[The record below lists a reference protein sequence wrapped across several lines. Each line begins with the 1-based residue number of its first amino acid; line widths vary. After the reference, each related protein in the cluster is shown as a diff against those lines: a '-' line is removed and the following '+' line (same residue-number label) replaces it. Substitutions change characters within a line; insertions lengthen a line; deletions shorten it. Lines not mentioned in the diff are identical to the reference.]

1 MEKRASAQ
9 GGKRKINEASIVLIP
24 DYRFADRVGL
34 DNDPTG
40 TFHKRCDIECESL
53 WGNIGNQRVM
63 GERCIGCGYT
73 IWIDPTNGGI
83 DDKRDK
89 ETIWNA
95 TKQTE
100 ELLNKF
106 GIMVEEG
113 NN

>member
-1 MEKRASAQ
+1 MGQEKENAQ
-9 GGKRKINEASIVLIP
+9 RRKINEPSIVLIP
-24 DYRFADRVGL
+24 DYTFADRVGI
-34 DNDPTG
+34 DNDLTG
-40 TFHKRCDIECESL
+40 TFHKRCDIECESI
-53 WGNIGNQRVM
+53 WGYIGTKKTM

-100 ELLNKF
+100 EFLNKF
-106 GIMVEEG
+106 GIMVEEVRK
-113 NN
+113 